1 MKKEI
6 GHIILKGGS
15 IQDLQNVLPDF
26 PSNPTR
32 EDFIKLG
39 YKEATAKRY
48 CCLLKKQSNTTVENN
63 TSIGKNYNTN
73 IIQTSNANYDNI
85 LVDTCA
91 LGYKEG
97 IDIIEDA
104 KQVTFIFSTLE
115 EMDRTVKKRN
125 VGRVLVQNI
134 RKYTKKILTLPDK
147 YMISKFS
154 GYSKNGYVDNILLQY
169 LDILPKKIRPTL
181 LTADGNV
188 IDKSMG
194 FDFEYIFINQNTEN
208 NKEGWK
214 FLKTLPYGIRLYK
227 MDDEFYI
234 CYRGTDKLEICKEG
248 KILVYE
254 EKGVFFKVKPGACL
268 YLYQKIKSNIFK
280 REIKI

>member
-115 EMDRTVKKRN
+115 EMDRTVKKEM
-125 VGRVLVQNI
+125 L
-134 RKYTKKILTLPDK
+134 
-147 YMISKFS
+147 
-154 GYSKNGYVDNILLQY
+154 
-169 LDILPKKIRPTL
+169 
-181 LTADGNV
+181 
-188 IDKSMG
+188 
-194 FDFEYIFINQNTEN
+194 E
-208 NKEGWK
+208 
-214 FLKTLPYGIRLYK
+214 
-227 MDDEFYI
+227 EF
-234 CYRGTDKLEICKEG
+234 
-248 KILVYE
+248 
-254 EKGVFFKVKPGACL
+254 
-268 YLYQKIKSNIFK
+268 
-280 REIKI
+280 